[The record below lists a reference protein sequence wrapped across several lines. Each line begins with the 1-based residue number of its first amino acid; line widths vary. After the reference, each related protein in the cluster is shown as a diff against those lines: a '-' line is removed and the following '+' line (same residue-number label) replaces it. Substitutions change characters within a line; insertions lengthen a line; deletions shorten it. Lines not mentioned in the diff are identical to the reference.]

1 MRVVNASQRSAAW
14 AVLVVLLLPS
24 GCFTLLGG
32 GGGPPSPP
40 PFSATSEW
48 HASNGPLLAEYLK
61 TLPPSAIGQP
71 LKGIR
76 LSGDSGASRWLEGQ
90 VYLGVPAGL
99 PEGVGARLVD
109 DGQRVIAFVWVED
122 GADALT
128 LEPCE
133 TGEQAGIRAR
143 LAGGGPFAWKQL
155 RAVHGVVYTVC
166 PPEGWVPP
174 DALRRE
180 PNSAPR

>member
-1 MRVVNASQRSAAW
+1 VNASQRSAAW
-14 AVLVVLLLPS
+14 AVLVVLLLLCGGF
-24 GCFTLLGG
+24 GCLTLLGG
-32 GGGPPSPP
+32 GGPP
-40 PFSATSEW
+40 PLPPTFSATSEW

-61 TLPPSAIGQP
+61 TLPSSAIGQP

-76 LSGDSGASRWLEGQ
+76 LSGDSGAPRWLEGQ

-99 PEGVGARLVD
+99 PEGVGVRLVD
-109 DGQRVIAFVWVED
+109 DGQRVIAFVWVEN

-133 TGEQAGIRAR
+133 AGEQAGMRAR

-155 RAVHGVVYTVC
+155 RAEHGVVYTAC
-166 PPEGWVPP
+166 PPGDWVLP
-174 DALRRE
+174 DAPWRQ
-180 PNSAPR
+180 PNSAPP